1 MKKEEYT
8 GTLTQ
13 KGQVTIPV
21 EVRRLLGI
29 GPKDKVAFVV
39 EDGRVRLKRTQSVV
53 KRTAGAF
60 KSDEQAV
67 YTPEELRA
75 KAEEA
80 VSEETLQRMENK

>member
-29 GPKDKVAFVV
+29 GPKDKVTFVV
-39 EDGRVRLKRTQSVV
+39 ENGRVRLKRTQSVV
-53 KRTAGAF
+53 ERTAGVF
-60 KSDEQAV
+60 KS
-67 YTPEELRA
+67 
-75 KAEEA
+75 AEDF
-80 VSEETLQRMENK
+80 